1 MRQVRGV
8 ACFGVVGNCA
18 APAPAGRLPLGW
30 REMSGSG
37 DGLRARLV
45 ARARGMPT
53 EGHWER
59 SAVLE
64 PRYAPRVPELISDAG
79 GLAFHPGALDGPFK
93 PLDAEDPAVE
103 MLVARLEGRAGS
115 SPLRRSELQ
124 VERRPS
130 SSTLAGW
137 RLIARTGTEA
147 LFGLGM
153 PPDLVMVAVKKDAKR
168 GTWSRVDKTAGRPL
182 RVTRDGIRASSWRL
196 DPTCE
201 PRAEDTVLRVLVTE
215 QTYAGGKRA
224 DGRVLDPDL
233 YEDEQELILTMFVTP
248 LEGFL
253 MRSPNPET
261 PVRVVLR
268 QPIGSRELI
277 DGAVYEHSR

>member
-1 MRQVRGV
+1 VREHPWRRFDHAGLG
-8 ACFGVVGNCA
+8 CT
-18 APAPAGRLPLGW
+18 APAPRLPLRW
-30 REMSGSG
+30 RGMSGSA

-45 ARARGMPT
+45 ARARGVPT
-53 EGHWER
+53 ERHWER

-64 PRYAPRVPELISDAG
+64 PRYAPRVPEMISDAG
-79 GLAFHPGALDGPFK
+79 GLAFHPSALDGPSK
-93 PLDAEDPAVE
+93 PLDPKDPAVE
-103 MLVARLEGRAGS
+103 LLLARLEGRAGS
-115 SPLRRSELQ
+115 NPLRRSELQ

-130 SSTLAGW
+130 SSALDGW
-137 RLIARTGTEA
+137 RQIARTGTEA

-153 PPDLVMVAVKKDAKR
+153 PPDLVMVAVKKDARR
-168 GTWSRVDKTAGRPL
+168 GTWSRADKTAGRPL

-196 DPTCE
+196 DPTWE
-201 PRAEDTVLRVLVTE
+201 LGADDSVLRVLVTE

-233 YEDEQELILTMFVTP
+233 YADEQELILTMFVRP

-261 PVRVVLR
+261 AVRVALQ
-268 QPIGSRELI
+268 QPVGSRELI
-277 DGAVYEHSR
+277 DGAVYEYSR